1 MEWLGALLAGLFV
14 AAITV
19 PVGVSGAVFLLP
31 GPGQCVRRAE
41 SGRDAHEPRLHN
53 VISVPGALARYRRHG
68 GLRSSLTLQLL
79 VGGVSVSAAVALF
92 CLAAAL

>member
-1 MEWLGALLAGLFV
+1 MTPTNLV
-14 AAITV
+14 Y
-19 PVGVSGAVFLLP
+19 
-31 GPGQCVRRAE
+31 
-41 SGRDAHEPRLHN
+41 N

-92 CLAAAL
+92 YLAAALR